1 MLSVHYSVLSAVL
14 SIIGLCITNI
24 KNSIGATGAGLDFCT
39 FTLLVKTFGAAHYQA
54 ANVAGYGVG
63 AIVSFTANAWLN
75 FATRDRLA
83 ARFLAFCGV
92 ALLGWSVAAG
102 LLALFIGNLGWNVYL
117 AKFLTLFAVLLVQYN
132 LNRWLAFR
140 KTK

>member
-1 MLSVHYSVLSAVL
+1 MDFLQK
-14 SIIGLCITNI
+14 IIAGNRQFLLYCV
-24 KNSIGATGAGLDFCT
+24 IGATGAGLDFCT

-54 ANVAGYGVG
+54 ANAAGYGVG

-102 LLALFIGNLGWNVYL
+102 LLALFIGKLGWNVYL